1 MNDSPDLTPDEIQS
15 ITDFLVT
22 VYPGNIENV
31 EVPEEVS
38 DELYRYT
45 FWDGPKHIEVMVN
58 EKAMKIATRILN
70 PDDI

>member
-1 MNDSPDLTPDEIQS
+1 MNDSPDLIPDEIQS

-22 VYPGNIENV
+22 VYPGNIENF

-38 DELYRYT
+38 HKLYRYT

-58 EKAMKIATRILN
+58 EKTMKIATRILN

>member
-1 MNDSPDLTPDEIQS
+1 MNDSLDLTPDEIEI
-15 ITDFLVT
+15 ITNFLMT
-22 VYPGNIENV
+22 VYAGNIENV

-58 EKAMKIATRILN
+58 EKTMKIATRILN
-70 PDDI
+70 PDDV

>member
-1 MNDSPDLTPDEIQS
+1 MNDSPDLTPDEIQA

-22 VYPGNIENV
+22 VYHGNIEKI

-58 EKAMKIATRILN
+58 EKTMKIATRILN
-70 PDDI
+70 PDEI

>member
-1 MNDSPDLTPDEIQS
+1 MDDTLDLAPDEIQT

-22 VYPGNIENV
+22 VYPGNIEKV
-31 EVPEEVS
+31 ELPEEVS

-58 EKAMKIATRILN
+58 EKTMKIATRILN